1 METVKIKLKY
11 PVAFDGV
18 VRDELVMRRPKVRDM
33 RAASKQA
40 QGDDEL
46 REIVCSRRWPTSR
59 PTTSKEWTWSI
70 TTPCSVRTNPF
81 DPFVRLPIETV
92 KALARRLMK
101 EYGVQPQSVDD
112 MTIDDVLWWLTD

>member
-46 REIVCSRRWPTSR
+46 REIVLFATLADVAP
-59 PTTSKEWTWSI
+59 
-70 TTPCSVRTNPF
+70 
-81 DPFVRLPIETV
+81 DDIEG
-92 KALARRLMK
+92 MDM
-101 EYGVQPQSVDD
+101 VDYD
-112 MTIDDVLWWLTD
+112 AMQRAYES

>member
-46 REIVCSRRWPTSR
+46 REIVLFATLADVAPDDIEGMDMVDYDAMQRAYESFR
-59 PTTSKEWTWSI
+59 
-70 TTPCSVRTNPF
+70 SVRPAASRNSEGAGSPA
-81 DPFVRLPIETV
+81 DEGVRGAAAV
-92 KALARRLMK
+92 
-101 EYGVQPQSVDD
+101 G
-112 MTIDDVLWWLTD
+112 